1 VSPRKRL
8 GACTILV
15 VVVFGLLAARIGQL
29 QLMSGDKYKRLAV
42 AATVRKVPLSAERG
56 SVFDRNGRDLAMS
69 IRRTTVYA
77 DPKFVIDPAAT
88 AALLAPIVKV
98 DEATLL
104 ARLSD
109 KGTPQEPRRFAYI
122 ARTVSDD
129 VAAAVDAVVKEK
141 KLPGIGFV
149 PESSRSYPAGSV
161 GGSLVGN
168 VRSDGVGN
176 TGIEYLYDK
185 MLTGKPGEL
194 VVEQDP
200 LGHDIPNTPRSQT
213 DAERGTDI
221 VLTIDESM
229 QYETEY
235 SLLDQVIG
243 TQAKG
248 GMAVVVD
255 VTTGDVLSMATVLGA
270 DGKQPARVAG
280 PGERNMPLSDLYEP
294 GSTSKLITLGWA
306 IEHGLVTPDTMFTV
320 PDHIKVHPEVD
331 AYTDHDGHP
340 DEQWTTSDI
349 MRESSNVGTIMI
361 ADKMSGEDLEAA
373 QHAFGF
379 GKKSNIDWPG
389 QPAGWVK
396 PASEYWASGKYSSAI
411 GYGASVTGMQ
421 VLGALTTIAN
431 DGVSRPARLLDATID
446 EKGDRHR
453 TETPA
458 GERVVSSATAA
469 QMRTML
475 AGVVTR
481 GTGACA
487 AVRGFT
493 VGGKTGTSKKIV
505 GNGYSET
512 ASMASF
518 EGFAP
523 ADNPRFAALVVL
535 DEPLTQYQFGGTAAA
550 PVFSEIMGFALN
562 QYGVAAN
569 DPGDAQYNQATA
581 TAAETSTPCAVPHG
595 PALQERLAELAAQA
609 QAAAEADAE
618 TTDDQDADTG
628 DSGTETSG
636 TESSGTGDS
645 QTTTDSLPANR
656 SEQN

>member
-1 VSPRKRL
+1 M
-8 GACTILV
+8 AV
-15 VVVFGLLAARIGQL
+15 VAFGLLAARIGQL
-29 QLMSGDKYKRLAV
+29 QLMSGDKYTELAA
-42 AATVRKVPLSAERG
+42 AATVRTVPLSAERG

-69 IRRTTVYA
+69 IRRTTIYA
-77 DPKFVIDPAAT
+77 DPKFVADPAAT
-88 AALLAPIVKV
+88 ARMLAPIVKV
-98 DEATLL
+98 DESTLL

-109 KGTPQEPRRFAYI
+109 KGTAQEPRRFAYI
-122 ARTVSDD
+122 ARTVSDE
-129 VAAAVDAVVKEK
+129 VAAAVEAK

-161 GGSLVGN
+161 AGSLVGS
-168 VRSDGVGN
+168 VHIDGDGAN
-176 TGIEYLYDK
+176 GIEYLYDS
-185 MLTGKPGEL
+185 MLAGKPGEL

-213 DAERGTDI
+213 DAERGTDL
-221 VLTIDESM
+221 VLTIDEGV

-235 SLLDQVIG
+235 SLLDQVVG

-248 GMAVVVD
+248 GMAVIVD
-255 VTTGDVLSMATVLGA
+255 VTTGDVLAMATVLGA
-270 DGKQPARVAG
+270 TGKEPARVAR

-306 IEHGLVTPDTMFTV
+306 MEHGLVTPDTMFTV
-320 PDHIKVHPEVD
+320 PDHIKVHEDVG

-340 DEQWTTSDI
+340 VEQWTTSDI

-361 ADKMSGEDLEAA
+361 AQKMRGEDLEQA
-373 QHAFGF
+373 QKAFGF
-379 GKKSNIDWPG
+379 GAKSNISWPG
-389 QPAGWVK
+389 QPEGWVK
-396 PASEYWASGKYSSAI
+396 PASEYWASGKYSASI

-446 EKGDRHR
+446 DDGDRHR
-453 TETPA
+453 TETPE
-458 GERVVSSATAA
+458 GKRVVSSATAA

-475 AGVVTR
+475 EGVVAS

-505 GNGYSET
+505 GGGYSET

-523 ADNPRFAALVVL
+523 ANNPRFAALVVL
-535 DEPLTQYQFGGTAAA
+535 DEPLTQFQFGGTAAA
-550 PVFSEIMGFALN
+550 PVFSEIMGFTLN
-562 QYGVAAN
+562 QYGVAGD
-569 DPGDAQYNQATA
+569 DPADEQFNEAMA
-581 TAAETSTPCAVPHG
+581 TAAETNTSCAVPHG

-609 QAAAEADAE
+609 QKDAEEKASSTAEAGE
-618 TTDDQDADTG
+618 TEEEETATG
-628 DSGTETSG
+628 DP
-636 TESSGTGDS
+636 
-645 QTTTDSLPANR
+645 QTATDSLPANR
-656 SEQN
+656 SEHT

>member
-1 VSPRKRL
+1 M
-8 GACTILV
+8 V
-15 VVVFGLLAARIGQL
+15 VAFALLAARIGQL
-29 QLMSGDKYKRLAV
+29 QLMSGDKYKKLAV
-42 AATVRKVPLSAERG
+42 AATVRRVPLSAERG

-69 IRRTTVYA
+69 IRRTTIYA
-77 DPKFVIDPAAT
+77 DPTFVTDPAAT
-88 AALLAPIVKV
+88 ANVLAPIVKV

-109 KGTPQEPRRFAYI
+109 KGTPKEPRRFAYI

-129 VAAAVDAVVKEK
+129 VAAAVDKAVTDK

-149 PESSRSYPAGSV
+149 PESARSYPAGSV
-161 GGSLVGN
+161 AGSLVGQ
-168 VRSDGVGN
+168 VHLEGDGAN
-176 TGIEYLYDK
+176 GIEYLYDS
-185 MLTGKPGEL
+185 MLAGKPGEL

-200 LGHDIPNTPRSQT
+200 LGHDIPNTPRSRT
-213 DAERGTDI
+213 DAERGTDL
-221 VLTIDESM
+221 VLTIDESV

-235 SLLDQVIG
+235 SLLDQVIA

-270 DGKQPARVAG
+270 SGDEPARVAR

-306 IEHGLVTPDTMFTV
+306 MEHGLVTPDTMFTV
-320 PDHIKVHPEVD
+320 PDHITVHEDVQP
-331 AYTDHDGHP
+331 YTDHDGHP
-340 DEQWTTSDI
+340 VEKWTTSDI

-361 ADKMSGEDLEAA
+361 AQKMSGEDLEQA
-373 QHAFGF
+373 QKAFGF
-379 GKKSNIDWPG
+379 GAKSNISWPG

-396 PASEYWASGKYSSAI
+396 PASEYWASGKYSASI

-453 TETPA
+453 TETPE
-458 GERVVSSATAA
+458 GKRVVSSATAA

-475 AGVVTR
+475 EGVVAR

-505 GNGYSET
+505 GGGYSET

-535 DEPLTQYQFGGTAAA
+535 DEPLTQFQFGGTAAA
-550 PVFSEIMGFALN
+550 PVFSEIMGFTLN

-569 DPGDAQYNQATA
+569 DAGDAQFNEAME

-595 PALQERLAELAAQA
+595 PALQERLADLAEQA
-609 QAAAEADAE
+609 QEAAEATAASENAND
-618 TTDDQDADTG
+618 DADENNEAAEG
-628 DSGTETSG
+628 ASEGTETG
-636 TESSGTGDS
+636 NSGTGNATTEDS
-645 QTTTDSLPANR
+645 QTATDSLPANR
-656 SEQN
+656 SEQT